1 MTISLVG
8 LLIELL
14 LLAVG
19 VYLYLFA
26 RGLISFGSPESRAR
40 AEAFRADNATW
51 MRLLGLA
58 LAALMLVNV
67 VLHVRDLVQG
77 IG

>member
-1 MTISLVG
+1 MSASTIG
-8 LLIELL
+8 LILEIVLF
-14 LLAVG
+14 AAG

-26 RGLISFGSPESRAR
+26 RGAIKFSN
-40 AEAFRADNATW
+40 AEAKARTTEFREENKTW

-58 LAALMLVNV
+58 LAAVMAINIV
-67 VLHVRDLVQG
+67 VHLTEL